1 MQYQPE
7 QEEQEAAPAKKE
19 NFITQTLQGAGKVFQ
34 SVGSMFTNTC
44 FRRDKP
50 RIISL
55 FTD

>member
-34 SVGSMFTNTC
+34 SVGSMFTN
-44 FRRDKP
+44 
-50 RIISL
+50 L
-55 FTD
+55 FQG